1 MRFNGK
7 MDSRISRIRQNEKKS
22 HTEVYTKEKLYDSD
36 TWLRKP
42 IKTVEELVPLFA
54 DYEEVRIL
62 DLGAGIGRNS
72 IFLAQELKENNC
84 NIDCVDILEIA
95 VEILVSN
102 AEQYDVSGNIC
113 GIIKPIEEYKIQ
125 ANSYDLIMAISALE
139 HIDTEEHFFD
149 KLREIELGIRKYGMI
164 CLVINAEVNEFNIN
178 NGAEIEPNFEVNLP
192 TEVLMQNQ
200 GNIFKNWEILKKN
213 VVQQNY
219 EIPRENIRSSLSTNV
234 VTFVARKNN

>member
-1 MRFNGK
+1 
-7 MDSRISRIRQNEKKS
+7 MDSRISRIRQNEEKS

-42 IKTVEELVPLFA
+42 IKTVEELVPLFVH
-54 DYEEVRIL
+54 YEEVRIL
-62 DLGAGIGRNS
+62 DLGAGVGRNS

-84 NIDCVDILEIA
+84 QIDCVDILEIA

-102 AEQYDVSGNIC
+102 AEQYDVSGNIS

-149 KLREIELGIRKYGMI
+149 KLREIELGIRKYGI
-164 CLVINAEVNEFNIN
+164 VCLVINTEVTEFNIN
-178 NGAEIEPNFEVNLP
+178 NVAEIEPNFEVNLA
-192 TEVLMQNQ
+192 TEVLLKRLDS
-200 GNIFKNWEILKKN
+200 IFKDWKILKKN

>member
-22 HTEVYTKEKLYDSD
+22 HTEVYTKEKLYDSN

-62 DLGAGIGRNS
+62 DLGAGVGRNS

-84 NIDCVDILEIA
+84 KIDCVDILEIA
-95 VEILVSN
+95 IEVLENN
-102 AEQYDVSGNIC
+102 ADKYSVNENIR

-139 HIDTEEHFFD
+139 HMDTDEHFFD
-149 KLREIELGIRKYGMI
+149 KLKEIESGIRKYGI
-164 CLVINAEVNEFNIN
+164 VCLVINTEVTEFNIN

-192 TEVLMQNQ
+192 TEVLLKRLDSF
-200 GNIFKNWEILKKN
+200 FKDWEILKKN
-213 VVQQNY
+213 VVKQNY
-219 EIPRENIRSSLSTNV
+219 EIPREYLKSSLSTNV
-234 VTFVARKNN
+234 VTFVARK

>member
-7 MDSRISRIRQNEKKS
+7 MDSRISRIRQNEEKS

-42 IKTVEELVPLFA
+42 IKTVEELVPLFVH
-54 DYEEVRIL
+54 YEEVRIL
-62 DLGAGIGRNS
+62 DLGAGVGRNS

-84 NIDCVDILEIA
+84 QIDCVDILEIA

-102 AEQYDVSGNIC
+102 AEQYDVSGNIS

-149 KLREIELGIRKYGMI
+149 KLREIELGIRKYGI
-164 CLVINAEVNEFNIN
+164 VCLVINTEVTEFNIN
-178 NGAEIEPNFEVNLP
+178 NVAEIEPNFEVNLA
-192 TEVLMQNQ
+192 TEVLLKRLDS
-200 GNIFKNWEILKKN
+200 IFKDWKILKKN

>member
-1 MRFNGK
+1 

-22 HTEVYTKEKLYDSD
+22 HTEVYTKEKLYDSN

-62 DLGAGIGRNS
+62 DLGAGVGRNS
-72 IFLAQELKENNC
+72 IFK
-84 NIDCVDILEIA
+84 DW
-95 VEILVSN
+95 
-102 AEQYDVSGNIC
+102 
-113 GIIKPIEEYKIQ
+113 K
-125 ANSYDLIMAISALE
+125 
-139 HIDTEEHFFD
+139 
-149 KLREIELGIRKYGMI
+149 
-164 CLVINAEVNEFNIN
+164 
-178 NGAEIEPNFEVNLP
+178 
-192 TEVLMQNQ
+192 
-200 GNIFKNWEILKKN
+200 ILKKN